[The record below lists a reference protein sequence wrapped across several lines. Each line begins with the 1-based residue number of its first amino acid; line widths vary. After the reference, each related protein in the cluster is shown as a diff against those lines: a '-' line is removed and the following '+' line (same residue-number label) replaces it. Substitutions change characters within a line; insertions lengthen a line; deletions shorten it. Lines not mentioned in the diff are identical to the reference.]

1 MDKYSQYLDSF
12 FSSPSEENMYNL
24 CSYLQYSPFNK
35 LKIVELTKRLAFSGS
50 NLHFD
55 TTLTAD
61 IPSTGGPSSLST
73 IIGPLLLKENYIVPK
88 LGIVGRPAGGIDVLA
103 QIEGYNI
110 KLNSQSIYSI
120 IKKTNYC
127 HFISNNEY
135 TPLDSIL
142 FKYRNENNFKDVS
155 SLVISSLLSKK
166 IAVGVKNIC
175 LDVRYSDFG
184 NFGRSLSEAQRL
196 SVDFKGVA
204 DMLGICCEFYFSD
217 NNILMQPYIGR
228 GESLLAI
235 LEYINGNANTWLTNH
250 IQDCKEMVA
259 KVSKENI
266 KDTKLRDIISRNFIE
281 NIKIQGG
288 SYDSFVKVAKETRC
302 SHIHEIKAP
311 TNGKLYISIEKLR
324 NLIVGIQRKYIS
336 TDKEF
341 PDPCGVIFYKKQ
353 FEYVFKNDLIL
364 TYRALEKDV
373 ELFQS
378 SLNKI
383 VKINN

>member
-1 MDKYSQYLDSF
+1 MNKYSQYLDTF
-12 FSSPSEENMYNL
+12 FSFPSEENMYNL

-35 LKIVELTKRLAFSGS
+35 LQIVELTKRLAFSGN
-50 NLHFD
+50 NLHFN
-55 TTLTAD
+55 TTSTAD

-88 LGIVGRPAGGIDVLA
+88 LGVVGRPAGGIDVLA
-103 QIEGYNI
+103 QIEGYII
-110 KLNSQSIYSI
+110 KFSSKEIYSI
-120 IKKTNYC
+120 IEKTNYC

-135 TPLDSIL
+135 TPLDNAL
-142 FKYRNENNFKDVS
+142 FKYRSENNFKNIS

-184 NFGRSLSEAQRL
+184 NFGRSLPEAQKL
-196 SVDFKGVA
+196 SADFKEVA
-204 DMLGICCEFYFSD
+204 DILGIHSDFYFSD
-217 NNILMQPYIGR
+217 NNKLMQPYIGR

-259 KVSKENI
+259 KVLKENI
-266 KDTKLRDIISRNFIE
+266 KDAKLRDIISRNFIE
-281 NIKIQGG
+281 NIEIQGG
-288 SYDSFVKVAKETRC
+288 SYDSFVKIAEETRC

-311 TNGKLYISIEKLR
+311 TNGKLYINIEKLR
-324 NLIVGIQRKYIS
+324 NLIVSIQRKYIS

-353 FEYVFKNDLIL
+353 FDYVFKNDLII

-373 ELFQS
+373 ELFQKE
-378 SLNKI
+378 LNKI
-383 VKINN
+383 LTINN